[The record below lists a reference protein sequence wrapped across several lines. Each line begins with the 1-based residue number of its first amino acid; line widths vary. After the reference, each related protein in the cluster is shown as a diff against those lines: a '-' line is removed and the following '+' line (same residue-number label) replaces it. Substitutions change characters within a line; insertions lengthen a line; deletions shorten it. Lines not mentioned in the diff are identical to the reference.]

1 MSRPQHRRQPRRR
14 PCVVRSGGGWQQEVA
29 ALAEKVRARIEWELN
44 YENWAPRGARAFR
57 LRELPPELQQR
68 DADKGRDAGSQASDN
83 DLASDL
89 EAALEAMRDGPEG
102 SGPLTGEELM
112 VLSLGKY
119 SVAYDMAI
127 KQVDVMSG
135 SVDRFVALNI
145 YGGHLHQKSFPLSRE
160 QYLEKL
166 DAIAMAL
173 NAWGQAEYIRTW
185 FKQPAA
191 PRAGLPSRPR
201 VDTAVSVRLNNS
213 PTWDPA
219 VAERWFSS

>member
-1 MSRPQHRRQPRRR
+1 M
-14 PCVVRSGGGWQQEVA
+14 A

>member
-1 MSRPQHRRQPRRR
+1 M
-14 PCVVRSGGGWQQEVA
+14 A
-29 ALAEKVRARIEWELN
+29 ALADKVVAKITWELN

-68 DADKGRDAGSQASDN
+68 DADKGRTAASAQASDS
-83 DLASDL
+83 DLALDL
-89 EAALEAMRDGPEG
+89 ETALQAMRDAPEG
-102 SGPLTGEELM
+102 EGPLTGEELM

-119 SVAYDMAI
+119 QVAYDMAI

-160 QYLEKL
+160 QYIEKL
-166 DAIAMAL
+166 DSIAMAL

-213 PTWDPA
+213 PTWDAA

>member
-1 MSRPQHRRQPRRR
+1 LTPGADN
-14 PCVVRSGGGWQQEVA
+14 VVFVLSLQ
-29 ALAEKVRARIEWELN
+29 
-44 YENWAPRGARAFR
+44 NWAPRGARAFR

-68 DADKGRDAGSQASDN
+68 DADKGRTAASAQASDS
-83 DLASDL
+83 DLALDL
-89 EAALEAMRDGPEG
+89 ETALEAMRVAPEG
-102 SGPLTGEELM
+102 EGPLTGEELM

-119 SVAYDMAI
+119 QVAYDMAI

-173 NAWGQAEYIRTW
+173 NAW
-185 FKQPAA
+185 
-191 PRAGLPSRPR
+191 
-201 VDTAVSVRLNNS
+201 VRLARTPRDSRCHFANLS
-213 PTWDPA
+213 RRARSRLRASRTTSGHGSSSLPRRGRGCRQGPA
-219 VAERWFSS
+219 WTRRSA